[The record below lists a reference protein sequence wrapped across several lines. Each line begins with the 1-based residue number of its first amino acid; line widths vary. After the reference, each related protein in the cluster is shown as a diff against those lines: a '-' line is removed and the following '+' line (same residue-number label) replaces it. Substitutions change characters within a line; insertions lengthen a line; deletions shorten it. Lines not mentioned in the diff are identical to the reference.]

1 MNIVLL
7 QPPEN
12 LDRVLGSGKHFVMP
26 IPPVGLMYIA
36 SYLEREGHP
45 VEILDAYF
53 HKYDLETTVR
63 EVLEKRPDILGISCL
78 TSNGANVYYLVKLLK
93 EKRPTLKIVL
103 GNVHASYFS
112 SFYLRHAGADYIVHG
127 EGEETMLALVQ
138 SIAAQKK
145 DFSEIPNLSWKTG
158 MSVIDNKRATAQ
170 RRLDDYPWPARHLIP
185 FRKYV
190 EGVYAET
197 KVRDTDMVFSSRGCV
212 NRCTFCCIGFQHK
225 FRMRNPVDVVDEIEY
240 LINEYSIKSFTF
252 GDSLFMANAEHVACV
267 CHELIKRKI
276 SIPWL
281 CEGHAKYADEG
292 LLELMKRAGCSDVCY
307 GIETG
312 TPRIMKEIRKN
323 TTLEEI
329 TRAIRITKKANIR
342 VSGLFM
348 LGFPGESEEEMMQT
362 IRFALSVPLD
372 RAQFAITVPYPGSP
386 LYDQLIDS
394 GKLTVRDEMDPLFV
408 EDWYRYSAYISYT
421 KEDPIWFPDGIK
433 PEQLKRLQKQA
444 LRRFYIRPK
453 QLFNEIRKVRP
464 SSIRHIIS
472 FIKGAFDTFF

>member
-1 MNIVLL
+1 M
-7 QPPEN
+7 
-12 LDRVLGSGKHFVMP
+12 LGSGKHFVMP

-53 HKYDLETTVR
+53 HKYDLETTVQ

-78 TSNGANVYYLVKLLK
+78 TSNGANVYYLIKLLK
-93 EKRPTLKIVL
+93 EKKPALIIIL

-112 SFYLRHAGADYIVHG
+112 SFYLNHVGADYVVHG
-127 EGEETMLALVQ
+127 EGEETMLALVR
-138 SIAAQKK
+138 SIAANKK
-145 DFSEIPNLSWKTG
+145 DFSKIPNLSWKKR
-158 MSVIDNKRATAQ
+158 MSVIDNKRAVAAQ
-170 RRLDDYPWPARHLIP
+170 KKIDDYPWPARHLIP
-185 FRKYV
+185 FKEYV

-225 FRMRNPVDVVDEIEY
+225 YRMRNPVDVVDEIEF
-240 LINEYSIKSFTF
+240 LIKEYGIKSFTF
-252 GDSLFMANAEHVACV
+252 GDSLFMANSEHVTAI
-267 CHELIKRKI
+267 CHELIDRKI
-276 SIPWL
+276 NIPWF

-292 LLELMKRAGCSDVCY
+292 LLKLMKRAGCSDVAY

-312 TPRIMKEIRKN
+312 TPRILKEIRKN

-329 TRAIRITKKANIR
+329 TWAIKTTRKAGIR

-348 LGFPGESEEEMMQT
+348 IGFPGESEEEMMQT
-362 IRFALSVPLD
+362 IRFALSLPLD

-386 LYDQLIDS
+386 LYDQLIDT
-394 GKLTVRDEMDPLFV
+394 GKLTVRDETDPLFV

-421 KEDPIWFPDGIK
+421 KEDPIWVPTGIK
-433 PEQLKRLQKQA
+433 PKRLKHLQKYA
-444 LRRFYIRPK
+444 LRKFYIRPI
-453 QLFNEIRKVRP
+453 QLFNEIRKVRF
-464 SSIRHIIS
+464 SNIRHIIS